1 MMIWRSAA
9 IGLAM
14 GATAWAAVAAERIV
28 LPTNVSPVHYDI
40 AVVPDSAHLALKG
53 SVTIDLDIAKPTHEI
68 VLNVADLTLARVKLD
83 KQDGAPKIALDDK
96 NQTATFTFANELAT
110 GRHKLTIDYAGKIYQ
125 QASGLFALDY
135 KAGKRT
141 KRALFT
147 QFENSDARRFVPC
160 WDEPNRK
167 ATFALTVTVPR
178 RDLAVS
184 NMPVMKT
191 ERAGRNLKRV
201 HFATSPKMSSYLL
214 FLSTG
219 DMQRVSRRVGKVD
232 VGVVVKRGD
241 RARARY
247 ALEAAAKVLP
257 YFDEYFGT
265 PYPLPKLDFVAGP
278 GSSQFFGAME
288 NWGAIFYFERAILVD
303 PRTTTENDRRRIF
316 NVIAHEVAHQWFGN
330 LVTMDW
336 WDDLWLNEGYATW
349 MAFKANDHFHP
360 EWSVFLDKI
369 ASKDRAMERDARVG
383 THPVIQP
390 ILDVNQ
396 ASQAFDAIT
405 YQKGSAVIS
414 MIEDYVGETA
424 FREGVRRY
432 IAAHAYGNAVTDDL
446 WRELDKVANAP
457 VSEIAHD
464 FTLQDGIPLMRAEET
479 AQGLRLEQSRF
490 ALDESGSKE
499 HDWRVPVIA
508 ATAGSSKS
516 WRGVVTSDGGK
527 VPVEASQGAIVNA
540 GQMGY
545 YRVLYTPALFAKVAG
560 SFAAHAPADQLG
572 LLNDARMLGYSGDMP
587 LSNMLMLAKQS
598 TPKFHPQ
605 VLKVVA
611 DRLGSLDAYYNGLT
625 TQDAY
630 RHFARGVLEP
640 IFDDVGWTAKRREPP
655 DQPLL
660 RAALL
665 DALSQLDDDKVVRE
679 AKRRFARLVAHPNSV
694 GAEERR
700 AVLGIV
706 ARHADKATWETLAK
720 LARTA
725 SANVEKERF
734 YALMGTAIDPSLA
747 DCALDFAQ
755 NGDIAPTSRPLIV
768 ESVAKEFP
776 EKAFDFVVAHREAVA
791 NWLEPTTRDRYVVGL
806 LATGRDKTLTDKLNA
821 YANKYIQPTAR
832 RAANVVAGQ
841 IAFAIKVREERL
853 PEVDKWIA
861 GGGS

>member
-1 MMIWRSAA
+1 MIWRTAT
-9 IGLAM
+9 IVFAM
-14 GATAWAAVAAERIV
+14 GLMAWTATADRIV
-28 LPTNVSPVHYDI
+28 LSTNVSPVHYDI
-40 AVVPDSAHLALKG
+40 AVVPDAAHLAFTG
-53 SVTIDLDIAKPTHEI
+53 SVAIDLDVENPTHEI
-68 VLNVADLTLARVKLD
+68 ALNAADLTFARVALD
-83 KQDGAPKIALDDK
+83 REAEAPKIAFDDK
-96 NQTATFTFANELAT
+96 NQTATFTFAKELAP
-110 GRHKLTIDYAGKIYQ
+110 GRHRLTIDYAGKIYE

-184 NMPVMKT
+184 NMPVAKIQ
-191 ERAGRNLKRV
+191 RAGRSLKRV

-247 ALEAAAKVLP
+247 ALEAAIKILP
-257 YFDEYFGT
+257 YYNEYFGT
-265 PYPLPKLDFVAGP
+265 PYPLPKLDFIAGP

-316 NVIAHEVAHQWFGN
+316 SVIAHEMAHQWFGD

-349 MAFKANDHFHP
+349 MAFKASDHFHP

-369 ASKDRAMERDARVG
+369 ASKDQAMDRDARVG

-396 ASQAFDAIT
+396 ASQAFDSIT
-405 YQKGSAVIS
+405 YRKGSAVIS
-414 MIEDYVGETA
+414 MIEDYVGESA
-424 FREGVRRY
+424 FREGVRKY

-446 WRELDKVANAP
+446 WRELDKVADAP

-464 FTLQDGIPLMRAEET
+464 FTLQDGIPLIHAEEV
-479 AQGLRLEQSRF
+479 AHGLRLEQSRF
-490 ALDESGSKE
+490 ALDESGRKS

-508 ATAGSSKS
+508 ASSGNKKP
-516 WRGVVTSDGGK
+516 WRGIVTDDGERA
-527 VPVEASQGAIVNA
+527 PVDASQGAVVNA

-560 SFAAHAPADQLG
+560 SFRAHAPADQLG
-572 LLNDARMLGYSGDMP
+572 LLYDARMLGYSGEMP
-587 LSNMLMLAKQS
+587 LSNLLALAKNA

-605 VLKVVA
+605 VLKVLA
-611 DRLGSLDAYYNGLT
+611 ERLGTLDGFYKDLP

-630 RHFARGVLEP
+630 RHFARGILEP
-640 IFDDVGWTAKRREPP
+640 FFADVGWTAKRREPP

-665 DALSQLDDDKVVRE
+665 DALSHLNDDGVKRE
-679 AKRRFARLVAHPNSV
+679 ANRRFAVLVAHPTRV
-694 GAEERR
+694 KAEERR
-700 AVLGIV
+700 AVLGIA
-706 ARHADKATWETLAK
+706 ARHADTATWDMLVKLAK
-720 LARTA
+720 TA
-725 SANVEKERF
+725 PTNVDKERY
-734 YALMGTAIDPSLA
+734 YALLGTAVDPALA
-747 DCALDFAQ
+747 DRALDFAL
-755 NGDIAPTSRPLIV
+755 NGDLAPTSRPLIV
-768 ESVAKEFP
+768 ESVSKEFP
-776 EKAFDFVVAHREAVA
+776 EKAFDFVVSHRDTVI
-791 NWLEPTTRDRYVVGL
+791 NWLEPTTRDEYVADL
-806 LATGRDKTLTDKLNA
+806 LASGQEQRLIDKLNG
-821 YANKYIQPTAR
+821 YADKYIPSTAR
-832 RAANVVAGQ
+832 RAAEVTAGQ
-841 IAFAIKVREERL
+841 IAFAIKVREKRL
-853 PEVDKWIA
+853 PEADKWIA